1 MYQPNDEMGE
11 NFTGVKNQKLTRLAV
26 FLAAVV
32 AVGAAAAAPA
42 RVQPPDLAA
51 QLAAKGAR
59 PAVFMVGPNVLYR
72 SKHIPGSVYA
82 GPGQSEAGLAL
93 LKAEAG
99 KLPRDR
105 EVVVYCGCCP
115 WDRCPNVKPAVEML
129 KQMGFAK
136 AKALYLGTGFKA
148 DWLDKGYAAEA
159 PKQ

>member
-1 MYQPNDEMGE
+1 MYGQIVEMGE

-26 FLAAVV
+26 GLAAVV
-32 AVGAAAAAPA
+32 VVAAAELAL
-42 RVQPPDLAA
+42 VQPPDLAA
-51 QLAAKGAR
+51 QLAGKVAR
-59 PAVFMVGPNVLYR
+59 PAVFMVGPNMLYR

-82 GPGQSEAGLAL
+82 GPGMSEAGLAM

-115 WDRCPNVKPAVEML
+115 WDKCPNVKPAVDLL
-129 KQMGFAK
+129 KQIGFAK
-136 AKALYLGTGFKA
+136 VKALYLETGFKA

-159 PKQ
+159 GR

>member
-1 MYQPNDEMGE
+1 MYRRNDEMGG
-11 NFTGVKNQKLTRLAV
+11 NFTGVKNQKLTRLA
-26 FLAAVV
+26 AVLV
-32 AVGAAAAAPA
+32 AVTAVAAAELAL
-42 RVQPPDLAA
+42 VQPPELAA
-51 QLAAKGAR
+51 QLAGKGAR

-72 SKHIPGSVYA
+72 SRHIVGSVYA
-82 GPGQSEAGLAL
+82 GPGQSEAGLAM

-136 AKALYLGTGFKA
+136 ARALYLPTGFKA
-148 DWLDKGYAAEA
+148 DWLDKGYAADS
-159 PKQ
+159 PR

>member
-1 MYQPNDEMGE
+1 MYRRIVEMGE

-26 FLAAVV
+26 GLAAVV
-32 AVGAAAAAPA
+32 VVVAAELAL
-42 RVQPPDLAA
+42 VQPRELTA
-51 QLAAKGAR
+51 QLAGKGAR

-72 SKHIPGSVYA
+72 SNHIPGSVYA
-82 GPGQSEAGLAL
+82 GPGQSEAGRAM

-115 WDRCPNVKPAVEML
+115 WDRCPNVKPAVDL
-129 KQMGFAK
+129 LNQMGFAK
-136 AKALYLGTGFKA
+136 VKVLYLETGFKV

-159 PKQ
+159 GR

>member
-1 MYQPNDEMGE
+1 MGE
-11 NFTGVKNQKLTRLAV
+11 NFTGVKNQKLTRLAAG
-26 FLAAVV
+26 LAAVLV
-32 AVGAAAAAPA
+32 VAAAADLAL
-42 RVQPPDLAA
+42 VQPPELAA
-51 QLAAKGAR
+51 RLAGKAA

-82 GPGQSEAGLAL
+82 GPGQSEAGLAI

-99 KLPRDR
+99 KLARDR

-115 WDRCPNVKPAVEML
+115 WDRCPNVKPAVELL

-148 DWLDKGYAAEA
+148 DWLDKGYAADA
-159 PKQ
+159 PH

>member
-1 MYQPNDEMGE
+1 MYRRIVEMGE
-11 NFTGVKNQKLTRLAV
+11 NFTGVKNQKLTRLVAV
-26 FLAAVV
+26 LAAVIV
-32 AVGAAAAAPA
+32 ASAATELTL
-42 RVQPPDLAA
+42 VQPPDLTV
-51 QLAAKGAR
+51 QLAGKGAH

-72 SKHIPGSVYA
+72 SKHIGGSVYA

-115 WDRCPNVKPAVEML
+115 WDRCPNVKPAMELL

-136 AKALYLGTGFKA
+136 AKALYLPTGFKV
-148 DWLDKGYAAEA
+148 DWLDKGYAYVE
-159 PKQ
+159 

>member
-1 MYQPNDEMGE
+1 MGG
-11 NFTGVKNQKLTRLAV
+11 NFTGVKNQKLTRLA
-26 FLAAVV
+26 AALLVVVVV
-32 AVGAAAAAPA
+32 ATAADMAL
-42 RVQPPDLAA
+42 VQPRELTA
-51 QLAAKGAR
+51 QLAGKGVR

-82 GPGQSEAGLAL
+82 GPGQSAAGLAM

-115 WDRCPNVKPAVEML
+115 WDRCPNVKPAVDLL

-136 AKALYLGTGFKA
+136 AKALYLATGFKA
-148 DWLDKGYAAEA
+148 DWMDKGYAAEA
-159 PKQ
+159 PK